1 MFLKHTSQTG
11 KKQASDIAFFNA
23 KELYII
29 LRVVNSQILYL
40 DFQ

>member
-1 MFLKHTSQTG
+1 MFLKHTSQTS
-11 KKQASDIAFFNA
+11 KKPAVDIPFFNA
-23 KELYII
+23 KEIYII

>member
-11 KKQASDIAFFNA
+11 KKQAFFNA
-23 KELYII
+23 EELYII

-40 DFQ
+40 NFQ